1 MAVGVADCFTSAKIV
16 KDNVKVNGI
25 NTVQISAQI
34 EGNILNESFERY
46 GMGDLDSSS
55 DSDFSEIEPIKAT
68 IWIDKKT
75 YLPVK
80 TTTDMA
86 AFYNGYFKSMYE
98 AMGAESD
105 MSYSTAKSTITYKNF
120 NKATKFKFPDFSK

>member
-1 MAVGVADCFTSAKIV
+1 MDASLYSGAKIV
-16 KDNVKVNGI
+16 KKSVKV
-25 NTVQISAQI
+25 
-34 EGNILNESFERY
+34 
-46 GMGDLDSSS
+46 
-55 DSDFSEIEPIKAT
+55 T

-80 TTTDMA
+80 MTTDMV
-86 AFYNGYFKSMYE
+86 AFYNGFFKTRYE

-105 MSYSTAKSTITYKNF
+105 ISYSVAKTTATYKNF